1 MSITEEGADAN
12 LRQPLIDMALESWR
26 FAKVFGR
33 ILGRLDA
40 GEAARYANQMR
51 YFLKRVDESLATVSM
66 RIVSLEGQVYDPGMA
81 ASPLNIGDFGPDDV
95 LVVDQMVEPVI
106 MGPAGLVKAGTVM
119 LKLSQEGSV
128 ES

>member
-1 MSITEEGADAN
+1 MSIAEEGADAN

-33 ILGRLDA
+33 ILGRLEA
-40 GEAARYANQMR
+40 AEAARYTNQMR
-51 YFLKRVDESLATVSM
+51 YFLKRVDESLATVNM

-81 ASPLNIGDFGPDDV
+81 ASALNIGDFGPDDV

-106 MGPAGLVKAGTVM
+106 MGTAGLVKAGTVM